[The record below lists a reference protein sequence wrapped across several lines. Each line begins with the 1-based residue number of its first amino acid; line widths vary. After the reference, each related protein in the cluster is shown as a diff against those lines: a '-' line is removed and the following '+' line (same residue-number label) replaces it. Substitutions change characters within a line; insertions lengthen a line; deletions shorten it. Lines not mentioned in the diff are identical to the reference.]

1 MATQLQDAPQDTAS
15 DVNDNA
21 PRDYEAEA
29 REHGWTGQDE
39 FKGDPSR
46 WIDAETFV
54 KRADE
59 VMPLLKKQNDTLK
72 RELASL
78 KKDVARASEH
88 FTKAE
93 ERAYERAVAD
103 VSAKMN
109 MAVEAGDHAAASAAM
124 KERLDL
130 DKGVIDDAPRPK
142 FTDAQVKRALVDFR
156 DANPW
161 YDEAGTARDYA
172 DLIAEEYQDKTTDMP
187 PAEFFAF
194 IAGKVKERYPDLEKP
209 KAERKRPGMMVEG
222 GGQRQVARGRSF
234 ADLPP
239 QAQQMAD
246 KWIRQGLIKDR
257 AAYVSSYQW

>member
-72 RELASL
+72 REMADL
-78 KKDVARASEH
+78 KKSVAKASEH
-88 FTKAE
+88 FSKSE
-93 ERAYERAVAD
+93 EAAYQRALKEIT
-103 VSAKMN
+103 AKMN
-109 MAVEAGDHAAASAAM
+109 NAVEAGDHAAADKAVE
-124 KERLDL
+124 ERLKL
-130 DKGVIDDAPRPK
+130 DRDVVAGAPVADEL
-142 FTDAQVKRALVDFR
+142 TVKEALIDFR

-161 YDEAGTARDYA
+161 YDEGGVARDYA
-172 DLIAEEYQDKTTDMP
+172 DVMAEKHKAKTADMP

-246 KWIRQGLIKDR
+246 KWIKSGLIKDR
-257 AAYVSSYQW
+257 AAYVQSYQW

>member
-1 MATQLQDAPQDTAS
+1 MATQLDEAPQVEQTD
-15 DVNDNA
+15 A

-39 FKGDPSR
+39 FKGDPNR

-93 ERAYERAVAD
+93 ERAYDRAVAD
-103 VSAKMN
+103 VTAKMN

-130 DKGVIDDAPRPK
+130 DKGVIDDAPAPQA
-142 FTDAQVKRALVDFR
+142 DPLDVQEALIDFR

-161 YDEAGTARDYA
+161 YDEGGVARDYA
-172 DLIAEEYQDKTTDMP
+172 DVMAEKHKAKTADMP

-222 GGQRQVARGRSF
+222 GGQRVVSRGRSF
-234 ADLPP
+234 SDLPP
-239 QAQQMAD
+239 QAQQLAD
-246 KWIRQGLIKDR
+246 KWIKSGLIKDR